1 MDILNRINEIGV
13 VPVIKLD
20 NPKAHAQLLAKA
32 LSKGGLPIAE
42 VTFRVD
48 DADLTI
54 KLMKEAEPEMIVGAG
69 TVLTTNQVDKAILA
83 GAEFIVSPGL
93 NPKIVEYCQSKNIL
107 IFPGCVTPTEIAMAL
122 ELGLTNLKFFP
133 AAQYGGIK
141 TINALC
147 APYNMI
153 KFMPTGG
160 ITLENLEEYLNNKN
174 VIACGGSYMVNDT
187 LIKNNDFDKIT
198 ELSKLTRAIVDK
210 VKATK

>member
-1 MDILNRINEIGV
+1 MDILNRISEIGV

-160 ITLENLEEYLNNKN
+160 ITLENLEEYLSNKN

>member
-1 MDILNRINEIGV
+1 MDILNRISEIGV

-107 IFPGCVTPTEIAMAL
+107 ILPGCVTPTEIAMAL

-160 ITLENLEEYLNNKN
+160 ITLENLEEYLSNKN